1 MSQVSNHPVRLIA
14 CSEDARC
21 NGSAGEAGGFSNR
34 YKHGDEGSLPSS
46 PCVRQSGQRIDTEN
60 PRSNSGSESSDA
72 YCLPVGAV
80 YAAGMMSSGRSDSLD
95 ARSRSLLRTLIAQY
109 IADGH
114 PVGSR
119 TLAKSSGLDV
129 SPATIRNIMSDL
141 EEAGLVAA
149 PHTSSGRIP
158 TAQGYRMFVD
168 SLLEMRPLGE
178 PQVEQLRR
186 ELPTGAAT
194 PALLG
199 SASALLSEITRFV
212 GVVSVPRHDE
222 FPFRHIDFVALDAHR
237 ILVILVFTDG
247 QVQNRVIETQQ
258 LYSPSD
264 LEQTANFFNVN
275 YAGMR
280 LDEIRRRLLREMRE
294 EGARLNRLL
303 ATAVE
308 VAQAAFQSPADN
320 DMLVSG
326 QTNLMG
332 INELSE
338 VDRLRDL
345 FDAFQRKRDLL
356 QLLERCSK
364 AEGVRLF
371 IGEESG
377 FAALGGYSLVT
388 APYGVGNRVLGV
400 LGVIGPTR
408 MAYERVIPVVATTAQ
423 LISGALNRSAAPP

>member
-1 MSQVSNHPVRLIA
+1 ML
-14 CSEDARC
+14 
-21 NGSAGEAGGFSNR
+21 SA
-34 YKHGDEGSLPSS
+34 
-46 PCVRQSGQRIDTEN
+46 N
-60 PRSNSGSESSDA
+60 PH
-72 YCLPVGAV
+72 
-80 YAAGMMSSGRSDSLD
+80 SLD
-95 ARSRSLLRTLIAQY
+95 ARSRSLLRTLIARY
-109 IADGH
+109 IAEGQ

-129 SPATIRNIMSDL
+129 SPATIRNILSDL
-141 EEAGLVAA
+141 EEAGLIAA
-149 PHTSSGRIP
+149 PHTSAGRIP
-158 TAQGYRMFVD
+158 TAQGYRVFVD
-168 SLLEMRPLGE
+168 SLLEVRPLGE

-186 ELPTGAAT
+186 ELSTSAAT

-199 SASALLSEITRFV
+199 SASTLLSEMTRFV

-222 FPFRHIDFVALDAHR
+222 FPFRHIDFVALDANR
-237 ILVILVFTDG
+237 VLVILVFTDG
-247 QVQNRVIETQQ
+247 QVQNRVIET
-258 LYSPSD
+258 LHAYSTGE
-264 LEQTANFFNVN
+264 LEQTANFLNAN

-280 LDEIRRRLLREMRE
+280 LDEIRIRLLHEMRD
-294 EGARLNRLL
+294 EGARLNTLL
-303 ATAVE
+303 ASAVE
-308 VAQAAFQSPADN
+308 VAQAAFQTPLDN

-326 QTNLMG
+326 HTNLMG
-332 INELSE
+332 VHEAAD

-356 QLLERCSK
+356 QLLERCSR

-388 APYGVGNRVLGV
+388 APYGVNGRVLGV

-408 MAYERVIPVVATTAQ
+408 MAYERVIPVVAATAH

>member
-1 MSQVSNHPVRLIA
+1 MPPGATAARPRARGDVAAAVSCAAMSFHPDHPL
-14 CSEDARC
+14 D
-21 NGSAGEAGGFSNR
+21 
-34 YKHGDEGSLPSS
+34 
-46 PCVRQSGQRIDTEN
+46 
-60 PRSNSGSESSDA
+60 PRS
-72 YCLPVGAV
+72 
-80 YAAGMMSSGRSDSLD
+80 R
-95 ARSRSLLRTLIAQY
+95 RLLRTLISQY
-109 IADGH
+109 IAEGQ

-119 TLAKSSGLDV
+119 TLSKSSGLDV
-129 SPATIRNIMSDL
+129 SPATIRNILADL

-149 PHTSSGRIP
+149 PHTSAGRVP
-158 TAQGYRMFVD
+158 TAQGYRVFVD

-199 SASALLSEITRFV
+199 SASALLSEMTRFV

-222 FPFRHIDFVALDAHR
+222 FPFRHIDFVALDANR
-237 ILVILVFTDG
+237 VLVILVFTDG

-258 LYSPSD
+258 PYTPAE
-264 LEQTANFFNVN
+264 LEQTANFLNTH

-280 LDEIRRRLLREMRE
+280 LDEIRARLLREMRD

-303 ATAVE
+303 ATAVD
-308 VAQAAFQSPADN
+308 VARQAFEAPADN

-332 INELSE
+332 VHEAAD
-338 VDRLRDL
+338 VDRLREL

-356 QLLERCSK
+356 QLLERC
-364 AEGVRLF
+364 ARADGVRLF
-371 IGEESG
+371 IGEEAG
-377 FAALGGYSLVT
+377 FAALDGYSLVT
-388 APYGVGNRVLGV
+388 APYGVEGRVLGV

-408 MAYERVIPVVATTAQ
+408 MAYERVIPVVSATAQ
-423 LISGALNRSAAPP
+423 LISGALNRSGPPQ